1 MLATAP
7 AEQVAFPRT
16 PVPSHTSEGTV
27 VNISTTPL
35 PIPGEVI
42 DPPAKPAPEKVKSLD
57 ARDDVVGT
65 TVGVGFR
72 SFTRFSDS
80 KATLLAA
87 GTTYYLF
94 LAMFSILAFA
104 YGLTAALG
112 AERMAAAVTEAV
124 SEAFPGLLGGDGID
138 ADQLRAVGQTTSV
151 IGAIGL
157 LYGGTG
163 AVLAATRSVHLI
175 FGAAKDPRNLVL
187 ARLRAL
193 GWLLLLGPLIM
204 LSFVASTLTSSLS
217 AGIFDAIGVDWG
229 GPGPLLTFGS
239 LAVTLGINF
248 LVVYLVVGHLGG
260 IRPPKHARVIG
271 SAVGAVVIEIL
282 KSLMA
287 LLVGLTIDKPQYGA
301 LAAPIGILFVL
312 YLQCTALYAAAALT
326 AGIAERDVPLEVLEA
341 GDTQQAQDA
350 LHGQGQ

>member
-1 MLATAP
+1 M
-7 AEQVAFPRT
+7 
-16 PVPSHTSEGTV
+16 S
-27 VNISTTPL
+27 ISTTPL
-35 PIPGEVI
+35 PVPGVVI
-42 DPPAKPAPEKVKSLD
+42 DPPAKPAPAKVKDLD
-57 ARDDVVGT
+57 SRDDVIGT

-72 SFTRFSDS
+72 AFTRFSDS

-94 LAMFSILAFA
+94 LAMFSIIAFA

-112 AERMAAAVTEAV
+112 ADRLAQAVTEAV
-124 SEAFPGLLGGDGID
+124 SEAFPGLLGDNGID
-138 ADQLRAVGQTTSV
+138 ADQLRSVGQTTSV
-151 IGAIGL
+151 IGALGL

-163 AVLAATRSVHLI
+163 AVVATVRSVHLI
-175 FGAAKDPRNLVL
+175 FGAAKDPRNVVL

-193 GWLLLLGPLIM
+193 GWLFVLGLLIM
-204 LSFVASTLTSSLS
+204 LSFIASTLASILS
-217 AGIFDAIGVDWG
+217 ARVLDAVGIEWS
-229 GPGPLLTFGS
+229 GPHALLTVGS
-239 LAVTLGINF
+239 LAITLAINF

-260 IRPPKHARVIG
+260 IRPSRQARVIG

-312 YLQCTALYAAAALT
+312 YLQCVALYAAASLT
-326 AGIAERDVPLEVLEA
+326 AGIAERDVPLEVL
-341 GDTQQAQDA
+341 GSSDTQAAQDA
-350 LHGQGQ
+350 MVEESGSGPG